1 MKQSWILSRA
11 NSPAKRPCFWA
22 IPHSLG
28 IQYALKYQSNT
39 CNQTQSDNQLN
50 NAKWYLLFEWAV
62 VITIHSADWF
72 LLLLLLSSTR
82 WWLVGQHS
90 RLLLRHSK
98 CCSPLTL
105 LLIRT
110 DFVSLS
116 GNMQSIFCKLIVLL
130 LIDNHVSGSV
140 PYGKFNESLVVT
152 LGLYSLRHMTIHL
165 ITTFLSHHTS
175 LWNST
180 GVSTVML
187 IVFSNAI
194 AILWIFWIN

>member
-11 NSPAKRPCFWA
+11 NSPAKRPWFWA
-22 IPHSLG
+22 IPHSPG
-28 IQYALKYQSNT
+28 VQYALKYQSNT

-90 RLLLRHSK
+90 RLPIRHSK

-110 DFVSLS
+110 DFVSLL

-140 PYGKFNESLVVT
+140 PYGKFNESFSRDPRPLLTKTYDDSPYHNVPESPYIT
-152 LGLYSLRHMTIHL
+152 LQFNRRLHSDVDRLFKCH
-165 ITTFLSHHTS
+165 S
-175 LWNST
+175 N
-180 GVSTVML
+180 
-187 IVFSNAI
+187 IVN
-194 AILWIFWIN
+194 ILN